1 MISSVV
7 KRYTPDIDTEEL
19 ELTGYAV
26 TLDDGKELFV
36 PLDESNR
43 HYQEVLQ
50 WVADGNT
57 IGEPE

>member
-1 MISSVV
+1 MIVSVV
-7 KRYTPDIDTEEL
+7 KNYYYEL
-19 ELTGYAV
+19 ETDVLEVVY
-26 TLDDGKELFV
+26 DDGKVSFV
-36 PLDESNR
+36 PKDESNR